1 MITSTVDPSK
11 LVKES
16 AIYALE
22 SSELGGYS
30 ASTLIRDIREVIE
43 NRLRLTPEQ
52 LGSDDQHMRD
62 QARVE
67 AWEAIAAA
75 DQLVDALSE
84 LATQ

>member
-22 SSELGGYS
+22 SSEPGGYDS
-30 ASTLIRDIREVIE
+30 ASLIRDILEVIE

-52 LGSDDQHMRD
+52 LGSADQYMRD
-62 QARVE
+62 QAHHE
-67 AWEAIAAA
+67 AWKATAAA
-75 DQLVDALSE
+75 DQLADALSE